1 MRKIMMN
8 TNENLMQFIDAVI
21 ANDDE
26 ARKIAFSAH
35 TEQKTKEILGVPVV
49 TPVAEAVDVNEVKL
63 DGNDVMFGGKKVGT
77 IEPNAND
84 KAKSKFVG
92 TDGTTATVDL
102 DDVSKMMEMLRAKY
116 AKGDTA

>member
-1 MRKIMMN
+1 MMN

-35 TEQKTKEILGVPVV
+35 TELKTKEILGVKPAPVV
-49 TPVAEAVDVNEVKL
+49 TEAADANDVKL

-77 IEPNAND
+77 IEPNADD

-92 TDGTTATVDL
+92 VDGTTATVDL
-102 DDVSKMMEMLRAKY
+102 DDVSKMMEMLRGKF